1 MDIYEQI
8 VQLRR
13 EGRRGAVAT
22 IVSVRGSIPSIRT
35 AKMLVRDDG
44 SIAGT
49 VVQQPFEWAY
59 QGFKLMAAVLKGD
72 KSGIPANGQ
81 VIVPTKILYAADI
94 DAYAANLKKMQG
106 K

>member
-1 MDIYEQI
+1 
-8 VQLRR
+8 
-13 EGRRGAVAT
+13 
-22 IVSVRGSIPSIRT
+22 
-35 AKMLVRDDG
+35 
-44 SIAGT
+44 

-81 VIVPTKILYAADI
+81 LIVPTKILYAADI
-94 DAYAANLKKMQG
+94 DAYAGRAQDDAG